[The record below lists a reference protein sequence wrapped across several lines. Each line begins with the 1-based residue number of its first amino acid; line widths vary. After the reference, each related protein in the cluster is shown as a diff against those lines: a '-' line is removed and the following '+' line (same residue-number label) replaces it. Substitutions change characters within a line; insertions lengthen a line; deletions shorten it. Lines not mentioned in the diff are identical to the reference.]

1 MSSNID
7 PQRNPNNKAAELPT
21 GKKSKK
27 ELIIIPLVLIF
38 VVVATFMLLPANVS
52 RQEAQEIAI
61 AHVGGNNSRAN
72 RASRDFEQFQR
83 VWSVEVFYDG
93 LVHEV
98 YVSMR
103 TGEVIRMEIDIR
115 D

>member
-7 PQRNPNNKAAELPT
+7 PQHNPNNKISELPT
-21 GKKSKK
+21 GKKSKRK
-27 ELIIIPLVLIF
+27 LIIIPIALILVA
-38 VVVATFMLLPANVS
+38 VATFMLWPANVS

-72 RASRDFEQFQR
+72 PASRDFEGFQR
-83 VWSVEVFYDG
+83 VWSVEVFYNG

-103 TGEVIRMEIDIR
+103 TGEVVRVEIDR
-115 D
+115 WD

>member
-7 PQRNPNNKAAELPT
+7 PQRNPNNEVAELPA
-21 GKKSKK
+21 GKKSKMK
-27 ELIIIPLVLIF
+27 LIIIPLALILIA
-38 VVVATFMLLPANVS
+38 VATFMLWPANIS
-52 RQEAQEIAI
+52 RQEAGEIAI